1 MSEIVVV
8 ITGATGPS
16 GGGGGGGPTTLDDLT
31 DVTITAAA
39 SGDIL
44 RHNGT
49 AWVDAVGTTHFEA
62 AGGIATH
69 AAVTSSVHGISAF
82 GATLVDD
89 ADAAT
94 ARTTLGLGAL
104 ATLAGIRVEDEGT
117 STVASAV
124 ALNFVGSTV
133 TVTDAG
139 SGEATVTISAGS
151 GVASDSIFD
160 AKGDLPVGTGADA
173 AAKLAAGTNGH
184 AVIADSS
191 TSTGLKYGHPN
202 APQLIQPANGHAHA
216 TGRRTSESGM
226 TLDRLQYIPLEV
238 LPDHPYTTFG
248 VRVAVAESGGTGVV
262 RIGLYEFLPT
272 GLPGALIIDG
282 GTATTHTSAGFKSV
296 AISRTMRSSMVFV
309 GVAFQVSVTSLTA
322 SVVTNNGQ
330 RGPGGTFD
338 NTAAGLEPSG
348 GALFEGSVSGALP
361 STPSG
366 SLTRATHSTVP
377 LVFAY

>member
-16 GGGGGGGPTTLDDLT
+16 GGGGGGGASTLDDLT

-39 SGDIL
+39 AGDIL

-124 ALNFVGSTV
+124 ALNFVGAGV
-133 TVTDAG
+133 AVTDAG
-139 SGEATVTISAGS
+139 SGEATVTISGGGGGS
-151 GVASDSIFD
+151 VATDAIFD
-160 AKGDLPVGTGADA
+160 AKGDLPVGTGADT
-173 AAKLAAGTNGH
+173 AAKLTVGTTGAALS
-184 AVIADSS
+184 ADSS
-191 TSTGLKYGHPN
+191 TSTGLRYVPVIPGFYIAGVTTGPFLARPN
-202 APQLIQPANGHAHA
+202 AGFVNPGNAA
-216 TGRRTSESGM
+216 TMRATLVAFARPT
-226 TLDRLQYIPLEV
+226 TLDR
-238 LPDHPYTTFG
+238 
-248 VRVAVAESGGTGVV
+248 
-262 RIGLYEFLPT
+262 
-272 GLPGALIIDG
+272 
-282 GTATTHTSAGFKSV
+282 
-296 AISRTMRSSMVFV
+296 
-309 GVAFQVSVTSLTA
+309 VSVS
-322 SVVTNNGQ
+322 
-330 RGPGGTFD
+330 
-338 NTAAGLEPSG
+338 
-348 GALFEGSVSGALP
+348 
-361 STPSG
+361 
-366 SLTRATHSTVP
+366 
-377 LVFAY
+377 